1 VIREFLGSHVY
12 RDLIQGKRS
21 SLDVEDALGEE
32 LKARVARLRRS
43 AGATPVDKVEV
54 AALEEGAEVLR
65 EILEH
70 RRALVAVLEEA
81 MGEGP

>member
-12 RDLIQGKRS
+12 RDLIQGKRG

-32 LKARVARLRRS
+32 LKARIARLRRS
-43 AGATPVDKVEV
+43 VGVTPVDKAEV

-65 EILEH
+65 EILEC

-81 MGEGP
+81 MGGGP